1 MYRHLQSIAALV
13 AVVETGGFGKA
24 AKRLGL
30 TPSVI
35 SHHIAKLEDHL
46 GETLIYRTTRKLS
59 LSPSGRQLFEAANSG
74 LASIQEAVDAIQ
86 DHREQAVGSLRIALP
101 AFVSDPAIE
110 ARIMAFAAN
119 HPNVALSLNYSDNIV
134 DMVAEEYDLSI
145 RIGRLHETSF
155 MQKKLSDIQHILV
168 ATPDFL
174 KHHDDIS
181 HPQALSNLPYVAMQT
196 APAEITLIQEDEQC
210 LVPLNVS
217 QIQMQSILAARTAT
231 LAGLGIG
238 NLPEPLV
245 REDLASGQL
254 VHVLPNWALPP
265 LAMHALWPQS
275 TKRMNLTNRLV
286 DFLTSSEHT

>member
-13 AVVETGGFGKA
+13 AVVETGGFSKA
-24 AKRLGL
+24 AQRLGL

-59 LSPSGRQLFEAANSG
+59 LSPSGRQLFEAASSG
-74 LASIQEAVDAIQ
+74 LASIQQAVDDIQ
-86 DHREQAVGSLRIALP
+86 DHREQAVGSLRLALP

-110 ARIMAFAAN
+110 ARIMAFAAK
-119 HPNVALSLNYSDNIV
+119 HPNVSLSLNYSDNIV

-145 RIGRLHETSF
+145 RIGRLRETSF

-196 APAEITLIQEDEQC
+196 APAEITLIQEEEQC
-210 LVPLNVS
+210 QVPLNVS

-238 NLPEPLV
+238 NLPDPLV